1 MGGFSSGG
9 KPGGGAGL
17 FLRFFFKWITLLEII
32 RVLDIIESERGVRM
46 STLSFKAFCIEYY
59 AAHIGRA
66 SNEVDA
72 LFEQTGLL
80 KLLDEDYEDLHGM
93 SMEYLMQF
101 FDRYLEGAA

>member
-1 MGGFSSGG
+1 M
-9 KPGGGAGL
+9 

-32 RVLDIIESERGVRM
+32 RVLDIIESERGVCM

-59 AAHIGRA
+59 AAHIGRP
-66 SNEVDA
+66 SNEVYA
-72 LFEQTGLL
+72 LFERTGLL
-80 KLLDEDYEDLHGM
+80 NLLDEDYEDLHGM